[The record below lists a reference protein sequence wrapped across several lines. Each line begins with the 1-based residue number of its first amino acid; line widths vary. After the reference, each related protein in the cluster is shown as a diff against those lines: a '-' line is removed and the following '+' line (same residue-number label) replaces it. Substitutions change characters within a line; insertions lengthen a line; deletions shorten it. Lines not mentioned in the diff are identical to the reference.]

1 MGALVVVTTVGTEE
15 QANLIAEELIARR
28 HACCVN
34 ILPGVRSIY
43 RWQGKICRDSEYLLV
58 IKSVEGEYE
67 ALEAAIK
74 ELHSYE
80 LPEILAF
87 GVKRGERRFL
97 DWISGSLDKK
107 ADFSDEPDAAI
118 SLPDLDDSSF

>member
-1 MGALVVVTTVGTEE
+1 MGALVVLTTVGNEE

-58 IKSVEGEYE
+58 IKSVDSEYE
-67 ALEAAIK
+67 ALEGAIK

-87 GVKRGERRFL
+87 GVKRGEKSFL
-97 DWISGSLDKK
+97 EWISSCLDKK
-107 ADFSDEPDAAI
+107 AEFSDEAAPLP
-118 SLPDLDDSSF
+118 LPDLDDSSF

>member
-1 MGALVVVTTVGTEE
+1 M
-15 QANLIAEELIARR
+15 
-28 HACCVN
+28 
-34 ILPGVRSIY
+34 RSIY

-58 IKSVEGEYE
+58 IKTLEGEYE

-80 LPEILAF
+80 LPEILGF
-87 GVKRGERRFL
+87 TVKRGERRFL
-97 DWISGSLDKK
+97 DWISGSLDKN

-118 SLPDLDDSSF
+118 SLPDLDELELLREVLSPPAPDRGRRSGPRPPRSRPRSAPARR